1 MFKRVFQLTQ
11 QQPIDECLALLGDC
25 MVADLDS
32 HAVQPVVNIC
42 RTTVTDLSVRARAWR
57 RLPYTALGG
66 AQEAPLSCVH
76 SAIAAADIAIPQL

>member
-32 HAVQPVVNIC
+32 HAVQPVVSIC
-42 RTTVTDLSVRARAWR
+42 RTTVTDLSVRARALRGARPERWELL
-57 RLPYTALGG
+57 RLCPSKNGSCGHCYSAALR
-66 AQEAPLSCVH
+66 E
-76 SAIAAADIAIPQL
+76 